1 MKKITRQQANCFIN
15 IFLFRYTIRLGTQNT
30 APAQSSSFHPI
41 TRRHQSQLGTP
52 RYIECFCWR
61 KCNSLIF
68 IIADTERKR
77 KGFVRGWIIVQ
88 HLLSTLQSLPQSV
101 STIDVSVCSRA
112 LAWPALAVTRC
123 HKLFDF
129 PFGLTFI
136 MAATNWPIGQ
146 PGKHVVTL
154 GHETWDTIFVPPAWC
169 YNVTCKHVPN

>member
-15 IFLFRYTIRLGTQNT
+15 ISLFWYTIRLGTQNT

-101 STIDVSVCSRA
+101 STIDISVCSRA

-136 MAATNWPIGQ
+136 MAATNWPTRQTCGHIR
-146 PGKHVVTL
+146 TWDL
-154 GHETWDTIFVPPAWC
+154 GHNICT
-169 YNVTCKHVPN
+169 YHQHGVTCKHVPN

>member
-15 IFLFRYTIRLGTQNT
+15 ISLFWYTIRLGTQNT

-101 STIDVSVCSRA
+101 SSIDISVCSRA
-112 LAWPALAVTRC
+112 LARPCAGCHQVPQTFWFSLRTDFHHGSNQLA
-123 HKLFDF
+123 HQAN
-129 PFGLTFI
+129 
-136 MAATNWPIGQ
+136 MWS
-146 PGKHVVTL
+146 H
-154 GHETWDTIFVPPAWC
+154 
-169 YNVTCKHVPN
+169 

>member
-1 MKKITRQQANCFIN
+1 MESMKKITRQQANCFIN
-15 IFLFRYTIRLGTQNT
+15 ISLFWYTIRLGTQNT

-52 RYIECFCWR
+52 RCIECFCWR

-101 STIDVSVCSRA
+101 SSIDISVCSRA
-112 LAWPALAVTRC
+112 LARPCAGCHQVPQTFWFSLRTEFHHGSNHLANQANMWS
-123 HKLFDF
+123 H
-129 PFGLTFI
+129 
-136 MAATNWPIGQ
+136 
-146 PGKHVVTL
+146 
-154 GHETWDTIFVPPAWC
+154 
-169 YNVTCKHVPN
+169 